1 MQNSP
6 RFESQFVQRRLP
18 WLIAA
23 AALVFYLSTVVPW
36 ISLRGFATLA
46 KSSGWD
52 WRPVYVAP
60 LHYLATFPVR
70 WFPVGW
76 QPAIPNILSAIFI
89 AVTFRL
95 LYRSNAILSLD
106 LTLE

>member
-6 RFESQFVQRRLP
+6 RIESQFAQRRLP

-52 WRPVYVAP
+52 WRPESHC
-60 LHYLATFPVR
+60 L
-70 WFPVGW
+70 
-76 QPAIPNILSAIFI
+76 
-89 AVTFRL
+89 FRL
-95 LYRSNAILSLD
+95 PI
-106 LTLE
+106 